1 MLVLNDLVGYKNRK
15 IYQDGETFSFCLDSI
30 LLANFTNI
38 NYNDKKILDLGCGNG
53 VIPLI
58 LSLKTKALIVGVE
71 IQKRLADMAIDSIKY
86 NHLENQIKI
95 MNIDMKKLI
104 DFYDINSFDVITCN
118 PPYFKCNELS
128 KKNLSVA
135 KMNARHEVSINLSD
149 IISISKKL
157 LKNKGKINL
166 IHRCDRLVEVINL
179 LKINGI
185 EPKKIQFIYNNQNSS
200 AKLFLIQGIKNG
212 REGLIVSDPII
223 LYNNDGTMNDKY
235 KLILEEVQ

>member
-58 LSLKTKALIVGVE
+58 LSLKTNALIVGVE
-71 IQKRLADMAIDSIKY
+71 IQKRLADMAIASIKY

-128 KKNLSVA
+128 KKNLSIA

-157 LKNKGKINL
+157 LKNRRTGK
-166 IHRCDRLVEVINL
+166 
-179 LKINGI
+179 
-185 EPKKIQFIYNNQNSS
+185 
-200 AKLFLIQGIKNG
+200 
-212 REGLIVSDPII
+212 
-223 LYNNDGTMNDKY
+223 
-235 KLILEEVQ
+235 